1 MNALPSIALASMLLL
16 VTVAPRFDSV
26 DPPGHAERRAALER
40 AERAGF
46 NLVARASASASGAAG
61 SDSPFEIT
69 EIRERC
75 DHYDPNR
82 QPFFGTTHLHT
93 GLSFDASIR
102 FVDYAAGNNPRG
114 AYRFAKGLSSIQLPD
129 PLGVQGPDPLRN
141 PRIDRPT
148 DWGAVTDH
156 SEHFGEMGICKNFLG
171 RDAPGVTSHGVPH
184 AQRLL
189 LPAGHEPQ
197 YGPQS
202 RLASSA
208 FEQLTMMNLG
218 TISRN
223 TRLPLCVQ
231 QSGRVRGRRAGRLA
245 GGAHGRGG
253 GVRPQPQLHLHHLH
267 RLREHLDAAGDQL
280 APQRHLPQRPR
291 GEAAHQR
298 HRHGRPAQRL
308 ADPRGPGWRGGAAD
322 VDRRRGARRSRCV
335 SGSSRHVRHPSAP
348 PALLEQAGARLH
360 LRRQRHRRH
369 RAALRLHHHSPQQQP
384 GGRSAAP

>member
-1 MNALPSIALASMLLL
+1 MNALPSIALALMLLL
-16 VTVAPRFDSV
+16 VTVAPQFDAV

-46 NLVARASASASGAAG
+46 NLVARASASATGAAG
-61 SDSPFEIT
+61 SDTPFEIT

-82 QPFFGTTHLHT
+82 LPFFGTTHLHT

-102 FVDYAAGNNPRG
+102 FVDYASGNNPRG

-129 PLGVQGPDPLRN
+129 PLGFQGPDPLRN

-171 RDAPGVTSHGVPH
+171 RDAPGVTSMECRMLNGFFYQPGTSPSSGLN
-184 AQRLL
+184 R
-189 LPAGHEPQ
+189 
-197 YGPQS
+197 S
-202 RLASSA
+202 LASNA
-208 FEQLTMMNLG
+208 FAQLTMMNLG
-218 TISRN
+218 TSSRN
-223 TRLPLCVQ
+223 TRLPLCVNNPTEC
-231 QSGRVRGRRAGRLA
+231 AAAELA
-245 GGAHGRGG
+245 
-253 GVRPQPQLHLHHLH
+253 VWQEMQM
-267 RLREHLDAAGDQL
+267 AAEEEYDRSRNCTFTTFIGYENTSTPTGDQL

-298 HRHGRPAQRL
+298 HRHGRADQPL
-308 ADPRGPGWRGGAAD
+308 ADPRGAGWRGGAPD
-322 VDRRRGARRSRCV
+322 LDRRLCAARPRRV
-335 SGSSRHVRHPSAP
+335 SGSSRHLRHLPAP
-348 PALLEQAGARLH
+348 PALLEQARARLH

-369 RAALRLHHHSPQQQP
+369 RAALRLHHHSPQQ
-384 GGRSAAP
+384 